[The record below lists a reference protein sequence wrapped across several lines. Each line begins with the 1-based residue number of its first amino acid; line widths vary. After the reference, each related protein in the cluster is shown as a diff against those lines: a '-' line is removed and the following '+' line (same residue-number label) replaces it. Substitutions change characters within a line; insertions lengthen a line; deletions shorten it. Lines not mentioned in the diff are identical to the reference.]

1 MGGLTRALLSQPPS
15 IVTKVTAVEPA
26 APFRKNGLGTQEPD
40 EYLSREERVGQAWK
54 QLTVKDRISRSE
66 HAALQSSMLDDR
78 ENPLE
83 PGNLP
88 NCEED
93 EDIDSMLEHTS
104 DSSHSLAGV
113 VTDKKGSG
121 LLEQLKNEAVDPH
134 GRSAPSDSNPLN
146 TSSLKHSKSPDRP
159 PGTPCC
165 SSGKLQLD

>member
-40 EYLSREERVGQAWK
+40 EYFSREERVGQAWK
-54 QLTVKDRISRSE
+54 QLTIKDRI
-66 HAALQSSMLDDR
+66 SMLDDR

-88 NCEED
+88 NYEED

-104 DSSHSLAGV
+104 DSSHSPAGV

-121 LLEQLKNEAVDPH
+121 LLEQLRNEAVDPH

-165 SSGKLQLD
+165 SSGKLQFN